1 MKMIITAVVLVLA
14 IAVLFIFTLALAK
27 AASVKTELEQMLED
41 EDQRRYLE
49 ACMKR
54 KRGFGCIDNT
64 SGDAFGHKVESAN
77 TVEKTRQRRGQSAN
91 FMARWSC
98 AWENRRGRIN
108 TPKT

>member
-14 IAVLFIFTLALAK
+14 IAVLFLFTLALAR

-54 KRGFGCIDNT
+54 KRGSGCIDNT
-64 SGDAFGHKVESAN
+64 SGDAFGHNVESAN
-77 TVEKTRQRRGQSAN
+77 TDGKKQKRRGLSAN
-91 FMARWSC
+91 LMARWSC
-98 AWENRRGRIN
+98 AWEKWRR
-108 TPKT
+108 